1 MWKLVPKFMKIS
13 DKKQIMNHLNY
24 FPELLKSEDEDIR
37 IEAWR
42 LVIKFNGNIT
52 ERGGYKKVFKVLA
65 RTFAQ

>member
-13 DKKQIMNHLNY
+13 DKKQIMNNLNY
-24 FPELLKSEDEDIR
+24 FLELLKSEDEDIR

>member
-1 MWKLVPKFMKIS
+1 MWELVPKFMKIS
-13 DKKQIMNHLNY
+13 DKKQIMNNLNY
-24 FPELLKSEDEDIR
+24 FLELLKSEDEGIR